1 MEGSSSVPDKG
12 CCAAIEGNRNSQVG
26 VTERLMSLGSHQQTI
41 NMPEP
46 LASKSNKAHK
56 YVHKR

>member
-12 CCAAIEGNRNSQVG
+12 CCAEIEGNRNSQVG
-26 VTERLMSLGSHQQTI
+26 VKERLMSLGSHQQMI

-46 LASKSNKAHK
+46 LVGKSKAHK
-56 YVHKR
+56 YVHKH